1 MFLIRAKAISYKGW
15 LFYINDEPFDYNPE
29 PPHGENLARI
39 TGPQQK
45 AIRIAQKP
53 KLSTT

>member
-1 MFLIRAKAISYKGW
+1 MLSHRLFDPVTIRHISP
-15 LFYINDEPFDYNPE
+15 ITIISSE

-45 AIRIAQKP
+45 KQSGLHQKP
-53 KLSTT
+53 KISTT

>member
-1 MFLIRAKAISYKGW
+1 MVIFLIDPERLCI
-15 LFYINDEPFDYNPE
+15 NPE

-45 AIRIAQKP
+45 AIRIAP
-53 KLSTT
+53 KAKTLRHLKN